1 MVQESRTGTL
11 PASPVSRRT
20 VLKGAAA
27 GGISAGAAA
36 MIARVAA
43 AQAATPEASPV
54 ASGDLIR
61 SITREEY
68 NAQLQSTFNFE
79 PSGGK
84 GGQVIL
90 ATTTDIMTLNPHV
103 RTDVVGTYI
112 IGPMYNGLVGT
123 SPIDG
128 SMVPDLADYWDMTP
142 DGLTFT
148 FYLNR
153 NATWHDGN
161 PVTAADVVFSLD
173 AALGEGSLFPF
184 QTDAAQVIKSYRAID
199 DYTFELTALEAS
211 ALFLSKAV
219 GAMLVMPKHIWE
231 DVPLTDWGSDPGS
244 TGTDPSRVIGSG
256 PFKFGEWVTN
266 DHATVVRND
275 DYWDTDRIPSIDSFG
290 LRVSPES
297 SAAIQSLIT
306 GESDICGITP
316 SQMQSIESS
325 NPEIVISTYDTW
337 FFQALYPMIRED
349 KALFF
354 HDKRVR
360 KALYYAIDRELV
372 VEQILFGLGSVADGP
387 QPPPSPAY
395 APEEVDPVYRYDP
408 EKAKA
413 LLEEAGWVDSDGD
426 GIREKD
432 GVKLSMELPYIDGEV
447 TGQLAAY
454 LQQEYK
460 AVGMEILPVAG
471 PQPAIIDQL
480 LAGDF
485 QLGILGIT
493 WFNDGDQGGL
503 FRCDSV
509 QPNGFNL
516 SYWCNEEYDALD
528 DRQLL
533 ELDRPKRIEILKQ
546 MSDIVSEDAGTIILY
561 FSQAIVGN
569 QPHLKNFIPNS
580 YGITWSLNWMWVDQ
594 NA

>member
-43 AQAATPEASPV
+43 AQSATPEASPV

-148 FYLNR
+148 FYLNK

-219 GAMLVMPKHIWE
+219 GAFSVMPKHIWE
-231 DVPLTDWGSDPGS
+231 NIPLSEWGSAPGS
-244 TGTDPSRVIGSG
+244 TGTDPSQVIGSG

-275 DYWDTDRIPSIDSFG
+275 DYWNKNQIPVLDSFT
-290 LRVSPES
+290 LRVNPES
-297 SAAIQSLIT
+297 NAAVQTLLT
-306 GESDICGITP
+306 GETDIAANIPPT
-316 SQMQSIESS
+316 QVESIEKD
-325 NPEIVISTYDTW
+325 NPEIVLDAYDSWRFNFLLPNQDEATGT
-337 FFQALYPMIRED
+337 FFKDVNL
-349 KALFF
+349 
-354 HDKRVR
+354 R
-360 KALYYAIDRELV
+360 KALYYAIDRELI
-372 VEQILFGLGSVADGP
+372 VEQILFGYGVAADGP
-387 QPPPSPAY
+387 QPPLSPAY
-395 APEEVDPVYRYDP
+395 APEEVTPVYRFDP

-413 LLEEAGWVDSDGD
+413 LLEESGWVDSDGD

-432 GVKLSMELPYIDGEV
+432 GVKLSMAFPFIEGGV
-447 TGQLAAY
+447 NTQLVPY
-454 LQQEYK
+454 LQQCY
-460 AVGMEILPVAG
+460 ADIGLEILPEAG
-471 PQPAIIDQL
+471 PQTTLIDRIMSMDYQL
-480 LAGDF
+480 SLIGV
-485 QLGILGIT
+485 T
-493 WFNDGDQGGL
+493 WYADGDQGVL
-503 FRCDSV
+503 FRCDSAT
-509 QPNGFNL
+509 PNGFNL
-516 SYWCNEEYDALD
+516 VHWCSPEYDALD
-528 DRQLL
+528 DQQVV
-533 ELDRPKRIEILKQ
+533 ELDREKRMNILKQ
-546 MSDIVSEDAGTIILY
+546 MSNIVSEDAALTILY
-561 FSQAIVGN
+561 FDQGIVGS
-569 QPHLKNFIPNS
+569 QPRLKNFFPNG
-580 YGITWSLNWMWVDQ
+580 YGVTWSLNWMWVTE
-594 NA
+594 